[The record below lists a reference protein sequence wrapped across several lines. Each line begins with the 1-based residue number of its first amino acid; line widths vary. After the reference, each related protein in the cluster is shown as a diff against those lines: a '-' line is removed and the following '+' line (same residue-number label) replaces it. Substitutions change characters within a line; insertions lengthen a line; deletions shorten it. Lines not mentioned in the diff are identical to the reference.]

1 MNKQIDELSG
11 SNKSLLKYKNDYMLL
26 HKEMKKI
33 KSYSKDIITI
43 VDSVFRFLKLFNN
56 EINSSM
62 QSILN
67 NMKHSK

>member
-1 MNKQIDELSG
+1 LNKQIDELHG

-67 NMKHSK
+67 NMKHNK